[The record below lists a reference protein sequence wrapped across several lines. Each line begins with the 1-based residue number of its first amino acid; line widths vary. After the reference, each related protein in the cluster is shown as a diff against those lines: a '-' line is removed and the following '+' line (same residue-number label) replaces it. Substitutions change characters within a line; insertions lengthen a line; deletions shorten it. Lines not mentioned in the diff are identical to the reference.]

1 MRNQAPLEVAAEL
14 PDTGEGRQAL
24 ARQVAE
30 LHADWVLDTLSRMTC
45 PARQKQELLQKVMDA
60 VRDDGARAASPA
72 PKDSG

>member
-14 PDTGEGRQAL
+14 PDTREGRRAL

-30 LHADWVLDTLSRMTC
+30 LHADWVLDTLGRMSC
-45 PARQKQELLQKVMDA
+45 PARQKQELLQAVMDA
-60 VRDDGARAASPA
+60 ARCDGERFLSPS